1 MSESLSR
8 EQLLDYI
15 KKQKLKIKKLEA
27 KSTELTSQ
35 LECAKETK
43 QTEESSSQYSK
54 HSDELEECYDKIC
67 GLEEELEA
75 KNREH
80 KDLQNCTK
88 NRIKLL
94 ENEVNSKSEEVVNL
108 QGKVAEDGEA
118 LVEYLR
124 TIQTLKEAFN
134 EKDCALEEQLKL
146 NADLQSQLIKLQEE
160 TTEAEAKAKVAA
172 SVTPCNQ
179 CVSHEATIQELE
191 QTVNEC
197 QVEVSTK
204 SADIDSQQQ
213 HLAASDAR
221 VGALMTEISDLKK
234 KAEVT
239 HQTAS
244 QDLATVTADLES
256 QLAGQKQSTAREV
269 QLKEEK
275 YAYDQQILRDEIEQ
289 LKRELLDSAAKKTF
303 NDMKILELEDSLA
316 NLKAETDTRIEEQL
330 TAAHAQGSDAKYH
343 TDLLKTQLSDL
354 VSQKE
359 EWLADKTVM
368 LAKQNTDGVMIMEL
382 QDKVST
388 LHAELEATESR
399 CDLATQELLAVQ
411 QDRDSLTLAL
421 SSREETTTQ
430 EALMSIQSLQAELD
444 TAQAELTRLQPL
456 NGQVTALTAEI
467 TDLKAQLDCTSVLSA
482 APDGDS
488 SKPRTSSTALLAN
501 TNNDAKSSSPSATAT
516 AGGAGA
522 GSGAG
527 AGGSKKSR
535 KRNKNKAITS
545 VNSAEDIT
553 PTPAASNN
561 SNNNDTIP
569 NESKD
574 ISSNANDSTALLEKV
589 TQLEV
594 TVALLHR
601 ERDSLNNASEE
612 NVVLQSK
619 VQELQIEIN
628 NLTEQLSTME
638 TELQGQKE
646 EYSDNL
652 IREATSLDNVI
663 SEKEELILDLEKKV
677 DELTHTLE
685 QVQRE
690 NAVDSGAQEQ
700 TLQKEIEELGIQLA
714 EKDKQCIEATTDAEA
729 GARRQVDLEAE
740 VEKNTQLRAECVRLQ
755 QQLQL
760 EQSEHQSHLSAL
772 DTARVLA
779 ADLETNCQDKS
790 SQLEDAQTQLVELE
804 IKIKESATTLSTLKV
819 NLEAKEE
826 EVCSYVTQLTEA
838 NAALKILTQD
848 HEQKQ
853 KQEAN
858 VLKNS
863 VDLEEQLSAASA
875 QAAVLTADN
884 SCLQATLDT
893 LQAAAQASEKASA
906 ATHAA
911 QDQQIQD
918 LTAQLNLLTVSS
930 ASASSADQD
939 LHTTL
944 EVTKQALLKAE
955 TTVSKYK
962 QMVKSKMKEI
972 NDLTESLKQ
981 AKCQVQALDEGK
993 SGLEQQISAMQGLE
1007 ASAKDVSTENAQQMG
1022 HLQTQVSQYENELAV
1037 SADTILKTKEKLTEC
1052 EKQCHSQ
1059 KVANEKLTI
1068 MIEKQG
1074 QELTLIQE
1082 KTQTVAQ
1089 QDSSEHEQHIQ
1100 SLLRSHIETTAHLEV
1115 TISEL
1120 KEELEGEKKEVFNLK
1135 EAVKV
1140 VNANFTAK
1148 FEKERSDTLAEQQ
1161 V

>member
-1 MSESLSR
+1 MHFN
-8 EQLLDYI
+8 YI
-15 KKQKLKIKKLEA
+15 
-27 KSTELTSQ
+27 
-35 LECAKETK
+35 
-43 QTEESSSQYSK
+43 
-54 HSDELEECYDKIC
+54 
-67 GLEEELEA
+67 
-75 KNREH
+75 N
-80 KDLQNCTK
+80 
-88 NRIKLL
+88 
-94 ENEVNSKSEEVVNL
+94 
-108 QGKVAEDGEA
+108 
-118 LVEYLR
+118 
-124 TIQTLKEAFN
+124 
-134 EKDCALEEQLKL
+134 
-146 NADLQSQLIKLQEE
+146 
-160 TTEAEAKAKVAA
+160 
-172 SVTPCNQ
+172 
-179 CVSHEATIQELE
+179 VS
-191 QTVNEC
+191 
-197 QVEVSTK
+197 
-204 SADIDSQQQ
+204 
-213 HLAASDAR
+213 
-221 VGALMTEISDLKK
+221 
-234 KAEVT
+234 
-239 HQTAS
+239 AS

-456 NGQVTALTAEI
+456 NDQVTALTAEI

-729 GARRQVDLEAE
+729 GARRQV
-740 VEKNTQLRAECVRLQ
+740 VFYFNSSC
-755 QQLQL
+755 
-760 EQSEHQSHLSAL
+760 SLS
-772 DTARVLA
+772 
-779 ADLETNCQDKS
+779 S
-790 SQLEDAQTQLVELE
+790 
-804 IKIKESATTLSTLKV
+804 LSTSPISV
-819 NLEAKEE
+819 HW
-826 EVCSYVTQLTEA
+826 TQPG
-838 NAALKILTQD
+838 
-848 HEQKQ
+848 
-853 KQEAN
+853 
-858 VLKNS
+858 
-863 VDLEEQLSAASA
+863 
-875 QAAVLTADN
+875 
-884 SCLQATLDT
+884 CL
-893 LQAAAQASEKASA
+893 
-906 ATHAA
+906 
-911 QDQQIQD
+911 
-918 LTAQLNLLTVSS
+918 
-930 ASASSADQD
+930 
-939 LHTTL
+939 
-944 EVTKQALLKAE
+944 
-955 TTVSKYK
+955 
-962 QMVKSKMKEI
+962 
-972 NDLTESLKQ
+972 
-981 AKCQVQALDEGK
+981 
-993 SGLEQQISAMQGLE
+993 
-1007 ASAKDVSTENAQQMG
+1007 
-1022 HLQTQVSQYENELAV
+1022 LQTW
-1037 SADTILKTKEKLTEC
+1037 K
-1052 EKQCHSQ
+1052 
-1059 KVANEKLTI
+1059 
-1068 MIEKQG
+1068 
-1074 QELTLIQE
+1074 
-1082 KTQTVAQ
+1082 QTVK
-1089 QDSSEHEQHIQ
+1089 
-1100 SLLRSHIETTAHLEV
+1100 
-1115 TISEL
+1115 ISPL
-1120 KEELEGEKKEVFNLK
+1120 N
-1135 EAVKV
+1135 
-1140 VNANFTAK
+1140 
-1148 FEKERSDTLAEQQ
+1148 
-1161 V
+1161 